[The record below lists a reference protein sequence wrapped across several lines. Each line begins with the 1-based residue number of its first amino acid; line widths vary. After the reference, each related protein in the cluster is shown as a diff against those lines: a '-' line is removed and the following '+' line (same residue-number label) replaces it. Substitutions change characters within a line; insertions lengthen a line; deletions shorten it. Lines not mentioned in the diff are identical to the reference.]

1 MDVGSQ
7 VPASQNKMAHIT
19 PELVDQAV
27 NRGILTRAQGDEL
40 WRFLAEAAPAEA
52 APQKA
57 SASRFSFTNVLY
69 YFGGML
75 AIGAMTLFMTLG
87 WQAFGGWGIFAIA
100 AAYCAIALAGSSY
113 LLRKG
118 LPTPAG
124 ILSALAVALVPL
136 AIYGL
141 QIALN
146 QWPDTRPYRDYHYLI
161 DWRWAVME
169 LATLAAG
176 SIILFLYRLPF
187 AVMPLAVTLW
197 YMSMDFA
204 PLLAGGEDA
213 TWKYREAVSMV
224 FGLLMIALAA
234 YVDFRSRRKP
244 DFGFWLYLFG
254 TAAFWGALS
263 MQDSNSQFAKF
274 LYACLNAAMVF
285 AGAIL
290 ARRVF
295 TVFGGL
301 GLFGYLGYLSYS
313 VFKDSLLFPLALTAL
328 GLALVGVG
336 VWWQRHEE
344 EISRKFRRMLPAAL
358 RETLEEAA

>member
-1 MDVGSQ
+1 
-7 VPASQNKMAHIT
+7 MAHVT
-19 PELVDQAV
+19 PELVQQAV
-27 NRGILTRAQGDEL
+27 DRGILTRAQADEL
-40 WRFLAEAAPAEA
+40 SRFLEEAAPVQLET
-52 APQKA
+52 APQQKA
-57 SASRFSFTNVLY
+57 GGSHFSFTNVLY

-100 AAYCAIALAGSSY
+100 TVYAGIAIAGSRY
-113 LLRKG
+113 LGRKG
-118 LPTPAG
+118 FPTPAG

-136 AIYGL
+136 AVYGI
-141 QIALN
+141 QAALG
-146 QWPDTRPYRDYHYLI
+146 QWPDSRPYRDYHYWV

-176 SIILFLYRLPF
+176 SIVLFLYRLPF

-204 PLLAGGEDA
+204 PLLAGDGDV
-213 TWKYREAVSMV
+213 TWKYRKAVSLV
-224 FGLLMIALAA
+224 FGLLMIALAL
-234 YVDFRSRRKP
+234 YVDVRSRRKP

-263 MQDSNSQFAKF
+263 MQDSSSQLGKF
-274 LYACLNAAMVF
+274 LYACLNAAMIF
-285 AGAIL
+285 GGAIL

-313 VFKDSLLFPLALTAL
+313 V
-328 GLALVGVG
+328 
-336 VWWQRHEE
+336 
-344 EISRKFRRMLPAAL
+344 
-358 RETLEEAA
+358 